1 MFEFLQQLSPSG
13 KPGPLATLLS
23 SVTPDS
29 LKPSYRFTHWVPG
42 STPLSTNTEVVTAI
56 ATYLVIIFGGR
67 ELMRNRAPFKLQFL
81 FRVHN
86 FLLSAG
92 SAILLALMLEEI
104 VPIFAKNGPFYSI
117 CNTRAFTPRLVSYYI
132 INYYFKYVELI
143 DTLFL
148 VLKKKKLAFLHVF
161 HHAATAVLCFNQL
174 EGKTSV
180 QWVVITLNLFVHV
193 IMYYYYYATA
203 GGAKIWWKKYLT
215 TLQIT
220 QFVIDLFVT
229 YFASYTHF
237 AMVRFPFLPNMG
249 DCAGSESAA
258 LFGTGLLTSYLF
270 LFIAFYRATYKKA
283 AGDKANKGKRAV
295 AEAAGDIRG
304 SANSKV
310 IRQDSRGV
318 AVITE
323 ISDE

>member
-1 MFEFLQQLSPSG
+1 MFEFLDTLHSSG

-29 LKPSYRFTHWVPG
+29 LKPSYRFSHWVPG
-42 STPLSTNTEVVTAI
+42 QTPLSTQKEVVAAI
-56 ATYLVIIFGGR
+56 VTYLVIIFGGR
-67 ELMRNRAPFKLQFL
+67 ELMKNRAPFKLQFL
-81 FRVHN
+81 FRLHN
-86 FLLSAG
+86 FFLSAG
-92 SAILLALMLEEI
+92 SAVLLALMLEEI
-104 VPIFAKNGPFYSI
+104 VPMYLKNGAFYSI
-117 CNTRAFTPRLVSYYI
+117 CNTRAFTPRLISYYI
-132 INYYFKYVELI
+132 INYYFKYIELI

-161 HHAATAVLCFNQL
+161 HHAATAVLCHNQL
-174 EGKTSV
+174 DGRTSV

-220 QFVIDLFVT
+220 QFVIDLLVV

-237 AMVRFPFLPNMG
+237 AMTRFPFLPNMG
-249 DCAGSESAA
+249 DCAGSEPAA
-258 LFGTGLLTSYLF
+258 FFGSGLLTSYLF

-283 AGDKANKGKRAV
+283 AGNKADKGKRAV
-295 AEAAGDIRG
+295 AQAAGDIRG

-310 IRQDSRGV
+310 VRRDNRGV

-323 ISDE
+323 IGDQ